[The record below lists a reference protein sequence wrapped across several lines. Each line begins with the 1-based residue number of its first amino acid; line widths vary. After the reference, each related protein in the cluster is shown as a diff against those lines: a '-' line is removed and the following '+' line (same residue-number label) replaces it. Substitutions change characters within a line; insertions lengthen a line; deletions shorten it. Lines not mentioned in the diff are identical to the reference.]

1 MTRPA
6 PVARNTGTGLR
17 ARIPET
23 NLNLPVFVKIHPV
36 SQPCRPASFT
46 SRGGF
51 TLAELLVVI
60 LIVAVLAAISI
71 VAVRGGIAKA
81 DHTKCLANVKQLVAA
96 TVLASTDLNGRFPD
110 MEGKSGPW
118 MQDVLW
124 PYMSGDQVAPKKVSV
139 ANTVYTCPAA
149 QKNTRQKWMRDG
161 VQYRYNSFTAP
172 GKTPLYDWSQA
183 VVIFDK
189 HWGDWPV
196 GVWSHFPGARARVN
210 IGYADG
216 HVAAMSYE
224 DYHKV
229 CGWGGSVESYC
240 PIYQKGWKE

>member
-1 MTRPA
+1 MSKSA
-6 PVARNTGTGLR
+6 Q
-17 ARIPET
+17 
-23 NLNLPVFVKIHPV
+23 PV
-36 SQPCRPASFT
+36 SQLEPPAKRPVCP
-46 SRGGF
+46 GF
-51 TLAELLVVI
+51 TLVELLVVI
-60 LIVAVLAAISI
+60 LIVAVLAAIST
-71 VAVRGGIAKA
+71 VAVRGGVARA
-81 DHTKCLANVKQLVAA
+81 DHAKCLSNVKQLVAA

-110 MEGKSGPW
+110 MEGQSGPW

-124 PYMSGDQVAPKKVSV
+124 PYLSGDSTKPTKVPV

-149 QKNTRQKWMRDG
+149 QKNKQQKWMKDG

-189 HWGDWPV
+189 QWGDWPV
-196 GVWSHFPGARARVN
+196 NVWSHFPGAKARVN

-224 DYHKV
+224 EYHKV
-229 CGWGGSVESYC
+229 CGWGGSVENYC